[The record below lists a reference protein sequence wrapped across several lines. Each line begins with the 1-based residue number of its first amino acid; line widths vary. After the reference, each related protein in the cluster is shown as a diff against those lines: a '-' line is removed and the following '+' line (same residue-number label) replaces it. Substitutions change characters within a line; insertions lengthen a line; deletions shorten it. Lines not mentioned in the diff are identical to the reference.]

1 MILLCKLPEDSP
13 YYPYYIVDTDTDK
26 MTYHYQYIREVLR
39 DYFRSK
45 YRRKGHSAYV
55 SYTGGNTSLK
65 IDITELCI
73 TNVEKTEAAIFATY
87 PELLL

>member
-1 MILLCKLPEDSP
+1 MILLCKLPEDSV
-13 YYPYYIVDTDTDK
+13 YYPYYIVDTGTDK
-26 MTYHYQYIREVLR
+26 MTYHYQYIREALR

-55 SYTGGNTSLK
+55 SYTGGKTSLK

-73 TNVEKTEAAIFATY
+73 TNAEKTEAAIFAKY